1 MSRQRR
7 SVLDAVAEA
16 VPVVGGDAAMRVAV
30 DGVDGAGK
38 TVFADQLGDV
48 LTAAG
53 RPVIRASVD
62 NFHRPRTERYR
73 RGRDSPSGSGWT
85 PTTTTGSAAT
95 CSTRW
100 QWAATV
106 STARRFTT

>member
-1 MSRQRR
+1 MSRQGR

-16 VPVVGGDAAMRVAV
+16 VPGPGVDAAVRVAV

-48 LTAAG
+48 LTALG

-62 NFHRPRTERYR
+62 DFHRPRAERYR
-73 RGRDSPSGSGWT
+73 RGRDSPIGFWLDS
-85 PTTTTGSAAT
+85 
-95 CSTRW
+95 
-100 QWAATV
+100 
-106 STARRFTT
+106 